1 MADTDREAG
10 AGTVLGAGLA
20 MVLLLLLAGLVL
32 VVQAAVAASQAATA
46 ADLAALA
53 AADAA
58 RGITA
63 GDPCSIAGEVT
74 ARHGAALVS
83 CRQSGGS
90 GEIVDIATA
99 VELPAP
105 WGAAAGRSRA
115 GPPP

>member
-20 MVLLLLLAGLVL
+20 MVLLLLLPGLVL
-32 VVQAAVAASQAATA
+32 GFRAVVAPTRPPTA